1 MSWEEYRH
9 EVQLWAARVRKTKA
23 KLELSPARDL
33 RNNRNGLYKCV
44 THKRKVKNNV
54 NPLINNTGKLVTVG
68 EEKAELLNNSFC
80 LSFLWEPLFSHL
92 LCGWTVGQGMGSK
105 RPPVRNDHVCD
116 YLRNLNVHKL
126 MEPDEIHPKGIG

>member
-1 MSWEEYRH
+1 MSWEEHRH
-9 EVQLWAARVRKTKA
+9 EVQLWVARVRKTKA

-80 LSFLWEPLFSHL
+80 FSFL
-92 LCGWTVGQGMGSK
+92 
-105 RPPVRNDHVCD
+105 
-116 YLRNLNVHKL
+116 
-126 MEPDEIHPKGIG
+126 